1 MTTPT
6 GIDRDAPVIAHH
18 EIDIAAPLDMVW
30 NLHTDVD
37 AWPAWNLE
45 VTAAKL
51 DGAFAPG
58 NSFTWTSY
66 DFTVTS
72 TIYIVEDH
80 SRTLWG
86 GPAQGIIGTHEW
98 RFAQSPA
105 GVHVITTESFAGDPV
120 DADPT
125 GMQTILDNSLT
136 VWLTRLKQKAE
147 SSAPRRLARE
157 RMTEAETA
165 VRRFYKSLSTGDAT
179 LADEVLVPDAKTS
192 RCPAISAHTH
202 NERCVLPPIYLHLIY
217 GPRISAG
224 MIGEA
229 PTRALLLWFRGGLGV
244 VSGPGTRPDLR
255 FGRRRSGCL
264 SCGLSAGSQSWHP
277 PAVPA

>member
-6 GIDRDAPVIAHH
+6 GIDRDAPVTARH
-18 EIDIAAPLDMVW
+18 EIDIAAPLDTVW

-51 DGAFAPG
+51 DGAFTPG

-72 TIYIVEDH
+72 TIYIAEDH

-86 GPAQGIIGTHEW
+86 GAAEAIMGTHQW

-105 GVHVITTESFAGDPV
+105 GVHVITTESWAGGSV

-125 GMQTILDNSLT
+125 GVHAILDNTLT
-136 VWLTRLKQKAE
+136 AWLTRLKQKAE
-147 SSAPRRLARE
+147 SSARD
-157 RMTEAETA
+157 
-165 VRRFYKSLSTGDAT
+165 S
-179 LADEVLVPDAKTS
+179 
-192 RCPAISAHTH
+192 
-202 NERCVLPPIYLHLIY
+202 
-217 GPRISAG
+217 
-224 MIGEA
+224 
-229 PTRALLLWFRGGLGV
+229 
-244 VSGPGTRPDLR
+244 
-255 FGRRRSGCL
+255 
-264 SCGLSAGSQSWHP
+264 
-277 PAVPA
+277 

>member
-1 MTTPT
+1 MTTPA

-45 VTAAKL
+45 MTAAKL

-86 GPAQGIIGTHEW
+86 GAAQGIMGTHEL

-147 SSAPRRLARE
+147 SSARD
-157 RMTEAETA
+157 
-165 VRRFYKSLSTGDAT
+165 G
-179 LADEVLVPDAKTS
+179 
-192 RCPAISAHTH
+192 
-202 NERCVLPPIYLHLIY
+202 
-217 GPRISAG
+217 
-224 MIGEA
+224 
-229 PTRALLLWFRGGLGV
+229 
-244 VSGPGTRPDLR
+244 
-255 FGRRRSGCL
+255 
-264 SCGLSAGSQSWHP
+264 
-277 PAVPA
+277 

>member
-6 GIDRDAPVIAHH
+6 GIDHDAPVIAHH
-18 EIDIAAPLDMVW
+18 EIDIAAPLDTVW

-86 GPAQGIIGTHEW
+86 GAAQGIMGTHEW

-105 GVHVITTESFAGDPV
+105 GVPV
-120 DADPT
+120 NADPHAGLPARAAT
-125 GMQTILDNSLT
+125 GYASVDLL
-136 VWLTRLKQKAE
+136 RAG
-147 SSAPRRLARE
+147 PRR
-157 RMTEAETA
+157 
-165 VRRFYKSLSTGDAT
+165 GD
-179 LADEVLVPDAKTS
+179 
-192 RCPAISAHTH
+192 
-202 NERCVLPPIYLHLIY
+202 
-217 GPRISAG
+217 
-224 MIGEA
+224 
-229 PTRALLLWFRGGLGV
+229 
-244 VSGPGTRPDLR
+244 
-255 FGRRRSGCL
+255 
-264 SCGLSAGSQSWHP
+264 P
-277 PAVPA
+277 PAVQGRRAVPGREGI

>member
-18 EIDIAAPLDMVW
+18 EIDIAAPLDTVW

-86 GPAQGIIGTHEW
+86 GPH
-98 RFAQSPA
+98 R
-105 GVHVITTESFAGDPV
+105 
-120 DADPT
+120 DA
-125 GMQTILDNSLT
+125 NH
-136 VWLTRLKQKAE
+136 
-147 SSAPRRLARE
+147 PRQLADRLAHLP
-157 RMTEAETA
+157 EAE
-165 VRRFYKSLSTGDAT
+165 G
-179 LADEVLVPDAKTS
+179 
-192 RCPAISAHTH
+192 
-202 NERCVLPPIYLHLIY
+202 
-217 GPRISAG
+217 
-224 MIGEA
+224 
-229 PTRALLLWFRGGLGV
+229 
-244 VSGPGTRPDLR
+244 
-255 FGRRRSGCL
+255 
-264 SCGLSAGSQSWHP
+264 
-277 PAVPA
+277 

>member
-18 EIDIAAPLDMVW
+18 EIDIAAPLDTVW

-80 SRTLWG
+80 C
-86 GPAQGIIGTHEW
+86 
-98 RFAQSPA
+98 
-105 GVHVITTESFAGDPV
+105 
-120 DADPT
+120 
-125 GMQTILDNSLT
+125 
-136 VWLTRLKQKAE
+136 
-147 SSAPRRLARE
+147 APRGASPYPRL
-157 RMTEAETA
+157 
-165 VRRFYKSLSTGDAT
+165 
-179 LADEVLVPDAKTS
+179 S
-192 RCPAISAHTH
+192 RD
-202 NERCVLPPIYLHLIY
+202 
-217 GPRISAG
+217 
-224 MIGEA
+224 
-229 PTRALLLWFRGGLGV
+229 GLG
-244 VSGPGTRPDLR
+244 GR
-255 FGRRRSGCL
+255 FV
-264 SCGLSAGSQSWHP
+264 GLMALPESEK
-277 PAVPA
+277 